1 MNLFN
6 KIKDSVS
13 ISQVIGEYTQLKK
26 AGGSYLK
33 GTCPFHN
40 EKTGSFTVSPDR
52 GIFYCFG
59 CHVTGDVIAFIAQIE
74 HIGQFEAAKHL
85 IERYNLSIPLDE
97 LKQQNPQAQ
106 EQKSNYFDLCKGFAQ
121 WSHQQLLQNH
131 KALEYLATRGI
142 SKEII
147 LKHALGF
154 FPAGTQSIQQ
164 CIKSMA
170 YHKAVSADLVNAHI
184 LFQGQQGLHSP
195 FENRIIF
202 PIFDHLGRACGFGGR
217 VFLPGDE
224 RVKYY
229 NSKENEF
236 FQKGHILFGLDK
248 AKKDIQQKNNSII
261 VEGYL
266 DCLAMH
272 QHGYTNTVATLG
284 TACTVDHLQLLA
296 RYTNKIS
303 IMFDGDA
310 AGQKAML
317 RLAQICWEV
326 DVDLNICSLPANTDP
341 DSFLKNHNTI
351 DPVLAH
357 QEDIFTFFLKSLSLQ
372 FANQALKEKLQI
384 SSSIL
389 DIIQQIKDPLKRNIL
404 LGQASEKLQIPLEIL
419 QKQYTKHKVPTSSVA
434 LKETNSQEDILLN
447 HIPVLDQRLCAAMLQ
462 KPERIARYEF
472 MTMIYSFHDRLQPL
486 LYALTENNEISDEYF
501 KLQHRLIC
509 LYPEIQD
516 DEFESILEQFHKKHW
531 KSIIL
536 HIKLKLQEAQNAK
549 NILAAQKLV
558 EQFQKLK
565 QKFIKFGR
573 V

>member
-1 MNLFN
+1 
-6 KIKDSVS
+6 
-13 ISQVIGEYTQLKK
+13 
-26 AGGSYLK
+26 
-33 GTCPFHN
+33 
-40 EKTGSFTVSPDR
+40 
-52 GIFYCFG
+52 
-59 CHVTGDVIAFIAQIE
+59 
-74 HIGQFEAAKHL
+74 
-85 IERYNLSIPLDE
+85 
-97 LKQQNPQAQ
+97 
-106 EQKSNYFDLCKGFAQ
+106 
-121 WSHQQLLQNH
+121 
-131 KALEYLATRGI
+131 
-142 SKEII
+142 
-147 LKHALGF
+147 
-154 FPAGTQSIQQ
+154 
-164 CIKSMA
+164 
-170 YHKAVSADLVNAHI
+170 
-184 LFQGQQGLHSP
+184 
-195 FENRIIF
+195 
-202 PIFDHLGRACGFGGR
+202 
-217 VFLPGDE
+217 
-224 RVKYY
+224 
-229 NSKENEF
+229 
-236 FQKGHILFGLDK
+236 
-248 AKKDIQQKNNSII
+248 
-261 VEGYL
+261 
-266 DCLAMH
+266 
-272 QHGYTNTVATLG
+272 
-284 TACTVDHLQLLA
+284 
-296 RYTNKIS
+296 
-303 IMFDGDA
+303 
-310 AGQKAML
+310 
-317 RLAQICWEV
+317 
-326 DVDLNICSLPANTDP
+326 
-341 DSFLKNHNTI
+341 
-351 DPVLAH
+351 
-357 QEDIFTFFLKSLSLQ
+357 LQ

-434 LKETNSQEDILLN
+434 LKETNSQEDILLD